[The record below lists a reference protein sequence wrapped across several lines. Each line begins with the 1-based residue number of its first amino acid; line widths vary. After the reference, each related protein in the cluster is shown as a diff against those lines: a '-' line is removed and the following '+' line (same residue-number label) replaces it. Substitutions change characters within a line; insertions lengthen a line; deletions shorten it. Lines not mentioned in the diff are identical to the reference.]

1 MWKIVAENLTQKF
14 NRRMVFGD
22 ISFQVESGNSLALAG
37 PNGSGKTTLVRVICQ
52 LLRPTS
58 GNLKYYRDENQ
69 LGPHDVYSSLGLVG
83 PYLQLYNDLTALENF
98 SFFSKIRGMTVDNSC
113 LARLMDRLGL
123 RGRELD
129 ELRTFSSGM
138 LQRMKYVIA
147 TMHDPHILILD
158 EPSANLDE
166 AGIAIVH
173 ELMEEQRKKKILIIA
188 TNEPEELKFGREK
201 IYLSL

>member
-22 ISFQVESGNSLALAG
+22 ISFQIESGNSLALAG

-58 GNLKYYRDENQ
+58 GNVKYYRGGSQ
-69 LGPHDVYSSLGLVG
+69 LGPPEVYSSLGLVG

-98 SFFSKIRGMTVDNSC
+98 SFFSRIRGMTVDNSR
-113 LARLMDRLGL
+113 LPRLMDRLGL

-147 TMHDPHILILD
+147 TMHDPHILIVD

-173 ELMEEQRKKKILIIA
+173 ELMEEQKKKILIIA